1 MRANERHLPDFF
13 VLSDFSDLHMPPGTL
28 YVVAT
33 PLGNLADLSQR
44 AAEVLRR
51 VPVVAAEDTRRTR
64 GLLTHLGAA
73 PTVLSF
79 HAHSHE
85 HRTKSL
91 LDILLSGRDVALVSD
106 AGTPAVSDPGADLVS
121 SAKAAGVTVVPVP
134 GPSAVATALSASG
147 LPADR
152 YLFLGFI
159 PRKGRER
166 NRLLS
171 RAATEEWSVVFYEA
185 PPRLVTL
192 LEDLIPFAGADRVA
206 VVGREL
212 TKLHEEIRS
221 GTLGELVE
229 YFSAIPPRGELTV
242 VLQGTGTPLPLPDR
256 TEDAVEQATS
266 LLAEG
271 LTRREVV
278 RRLTES
284 LGLPRNEVYK
294 LVMEL
299 P

>member
-1 MRANERHLPDFF
+1 
-13 VLSDFSDLHMPPGTL
+13 MPPGTL

-44 AAEVLRR
+44 AAEVLRS

-73 PTVLSF
+73 PTMLSF
-79 HAHSHE
+79 HAHSDE
-85 HRTKSL
+85 HRTEAL
-91 LDILLSGRDVALVSD
+91 LDLLRSGRDVALVSD
-106 AGTPAVSDPGADLVS
+106 AGTPIVSDPGADLVS
-121 SAKAAGVTVVPVP
+121 LARSAGVAVVPIP

-185 PPRLVTL
+185 PPRLVPL
-192 LEDLIPFAGADRVA
+192 LEDLIPFAGADRPA
-206 VVGREL
+206 VVAREL
-212 TKLHEEIRS
+212 TKLHEDIRS

-229 YFSAIPPRGELTV
+229 HFTAIPPRGELTV
-242 VLQGTGTPLPLPDR
+242 ILHGTGTPPAPPDR

-284 LGLPRNEVYK
+284 MGLPRNEVYK

>member
-1 MRANERHLPDFF
+1 MKK
-13 VLSDFSDLHMPPGTL
+13 GTL

-44 AAEVLRR
+44 AAEVLRS

-64 GLLTHLGAA
+64 GLLTHLSAA
-73 PTVLSF
+73 PTVISF
-79 HAHSHE
+79 HAHSAE
-85 HRTKSL
+85 HRTESL
-91 LDILLSGRDVALVSD
+91 LDILLSGRDIALVSD

-121 SAKAAGVTVVPVP
+121 SAKAAGLTVVPIP

-185 PPRLVTL
+185 PSRLLPL
-192 LEDLIPFAGADRVA
+192 LEDLIPLAGADRVA
-206 VVGREL
+206 VVAREL

-229 YFSAIPPRGELTV
+229 YFTAVPPRGELTV
-242 VLQGTGTPLPLPDR
+242 ILEGTGTPLAQPVR
-256 TEDAVEQATS
+256 TEDVVEQATS

-284 LGLPRNEVYK
+284 MGLPRNEVYK